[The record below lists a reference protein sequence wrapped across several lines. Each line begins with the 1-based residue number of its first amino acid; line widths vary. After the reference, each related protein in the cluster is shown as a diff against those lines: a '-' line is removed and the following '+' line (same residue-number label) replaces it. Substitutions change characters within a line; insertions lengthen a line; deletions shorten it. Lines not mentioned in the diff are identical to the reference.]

1 MTIEFTEVTTPP
13 GLEIHDSIEQRHL
26 QIETP
31 EPVSIESPVSHTIA
45 ATAPVSPSNIDANS
59 ASARY
64 EPASTDDPQNFYFPV
79 NKTCTIETDELRFD
93 QPHSVT
99 IHDGAGRT
107 EENFAAGERGQL
119 DDRTQYIGLSG
130 PIKLYCRIE
139 SPGTID
145 VGLTA
150 VRVNLE
156 RTTEIELGAR
166 SLHDRP
172 AGTITTPPDID
183 SMATSISVLSSALK
197 TTSPERTWP
206 TLRGHPP
213 LIELG
218 DTLEIPD
225 SIPKSTI
232 RDDLSGSYWETLSAS
247 ETALGSMDGC
257 VNENESRTR
266 KGSGTTEPSGTLT
279 NLTTPETA
287 ITITTP
293 PTYLSLFQAA
303 PLAFFLG
310 ATVLPT
316 THTNSPPTLH
326 TPQFEYS
333 LPTGEEFGDEIAALL
348 KRFFFLDCL
357 TRTEGIFQYDL
368 LERSFLEGDLPFDLV
383 SAYEKPLPE
392 RLELYLEPPTE
403 LIEEYS
409 PRWPLTAHIPPEP
422 ESVELLPFIV
432 NELGIVRPSRGRT
445 PETVPSQPSADTRLI
460 RSASKPDARRP
471 SSPSSPTSSV
481 RDASEFVVPTVTD
494 ESIEHAWFGNN
505 VPQNASKAT
514 IEAYRNQL
522 DRDARND
529 SIEILLVC
537 NDARMLDEH
546 DLLDATYGTREELP
560 FEIHSEFGVDTEKLA
575 DLLTDGGYDFV
586 HYIGH
591 ATEDG
596 LRCPDGDLDVRT
608 LESVDVGVFFLN
620 ACQSYHQALALTRRG
635 AFGGV
640 STYSDVANDD
650 AVTAGETM
658 ARLLNRGFPLRGALE
673 IARQNTG
680 LGDQYLIVGDGSA
693 DIAQS
698 EGGAPAVV
706 QLTNREDGTVDFA
719 LQSYSTKEYR
729 LGTATESSLPTVA
742 DWHLSPGYTPFLSVD
757 EGSLQEYLS
766 WNELPVVHEKELFWN
781 DGVGAFH
788 FP

>member
-1 MTIEFTEVTTPP
+1 MTIEFTEITTPS

-31 EPVSIESPVSHTIA
+31 QPVSIESPVSHTIA
-45 ATAPVSPSNIDANS
+45 ATALAS
-59 ASARY
+59 ASNVDVDSVTAQH
-64 EPASTDDPQNFYFPV
+64 EPASAGDSKNFYFPV
-79 NKTCTIETDELRFD
+79 NKTCTIETDEIRFD
-93 QPHSVT
+93 QRLSVT

-107 EENFAAGERGQL
+107 EASFDAGERGQL

-130 PIKLYCRIE
+130 PIKLYCRIDA
-139 SPGTID
+139 PGTID

-150 VRVNLE
+150 VRVNLDD
-156 RTTEIELGAR
+156 TTEIKLGAR

-172 AGTITTPPDID
+172 AGTITTPPDLD
-183 SMATSISVLSSALK
+183 SMATAISVLSLALK

-232 RDDLSGSYWETLSAS
+232 RDDIDDTYWESFGPKGTSCDVASRKNNSTTGTADTPTSSA
-247 ETALGSMDGC
+247 
-257 VNENESRTR
+257 
-266 KGSGTTEPSGTLT
+266 TTE
-279 NLTTPETA
+279 TT

-293 PTYLSLFQAA
+293 PTYLALFQAA

-310 ATVLPT
+310 ATVQLT
-316 THTNSPPTLH
+316 THTNSPPALH

-333 LPTGEEFGDEIAALL
+333 LPTGKAFGDEIAALL
-348 KRFFFLDCL
+348 KRFFFFDCL

-368 LERSFLEGDLPFDLV
+368 LERSFLEDDLSFDF
-383 SAYEKPLPE
+383 SSTYEKPLPK
-392 RLELYLEPPTE
+392 RLELYLKPPTD
-403 LIEEYS
+403 LIEEYI

-422 ESVELLPFIV
+422 ESIELLPFIV
-432 NELGIVRPSRGRT
+432 NELGIVRPSHGRT
-445 PETVPSQPSADTRLI
+445 PETIPSQPPADARLV
-460 RSASKPDARRP
+460 RSASEPGARRP
-471 SSPSSPTSSV
+471 SSSSSPSSFP
-481 RDASEFVVPTVTD
+481 DASEFVVPTVTD

-522 DRDARND
+522 NRNARND

-546 DLLDATYGTREELP
+546 DLLDATYGTRDELP
-560 FEIHSEFGVDTEKLA
+560 FEIHSEFGVDTMKLA
-575 DLLTDGGYDFV
+575 DLLTNGGYDFV

-620 ACQSYHQALALTRRG
+620 ACQSYQQALALTRRG

-698 EGGAPAVV
+698 EGGAPAVL

-719 LQSYSTKEYR
+719 MQSYSTKEYK
-729 LGTATESSLPTVA
+729 LGTTTESSLPTVA

-757 EGSLQEYLS
+757 EDSLQEYLS
-766 WNELPVVHEKELFWN
+766 WSELPVVHEKELFWN